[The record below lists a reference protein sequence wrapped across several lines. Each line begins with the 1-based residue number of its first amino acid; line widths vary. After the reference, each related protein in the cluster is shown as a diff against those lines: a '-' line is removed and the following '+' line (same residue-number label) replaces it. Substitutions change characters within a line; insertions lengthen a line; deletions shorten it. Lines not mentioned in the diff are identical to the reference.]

1 MKGTFAEEDEI
12 MGEFKNVPIERSK
25 KNEVEIFHMY
35 STMSYQKDRFKKR
48 IINFITIVIV
58 TVLILFISKK
68 LVYDSLMELFS
79 EEDENIYNYQGDY
92 AYSRFNQ
99 SLEDDGLEYNE
110 GEKFYLYQNISEI
123 DMNSFSSPQLKN
135 PKNIKLIENLEI
147 TLEIEYDKFV
157 HMKIK
162 DGKYQKKK

>member
-68 LVYDSLMELFS
+68 LVYQKAKRS
-79 EEDENIYNYQGDY
+79 
-92 AYSRFNQ
+92 
-99 SLEDDGLEYNE
+99 
-110 GEKFYLYQNISEI
+110 K
-123 DMNSFSSPQLKN
+123 QL
-135 PKNIKLIENLEI
+135 LI
-147 TLEIEYDKFV
+147 
-157 HMKIK
+157 
-162 DGKYQKKK
+162 